1 VKDASLLVRA
11 LRDPQSVLT
20 LDAADWTA
28 LLTVAHAERLR
39 ATLAHRLD
47 GLPVPA
53 RVAEILASAR
63 VAADEARVRALWEIE
78 TARRALAP
86 LQMPIV
92 LLKGS
97 AFIAAGLTAGQGRLV
112 GDLDILVPRERL
124 SDVEAAVIAAG
135 WEWLKPDPYDDHYYR
150 TWMHELPPLIHR
162 DRDAMID
169 VHHTILPL
177 TARPRPDAGAMIG
190 ESVTLSPL
198 PLAGGAGGGPAISRV
213 EYPPPL
219 ASRVAQFEVK
229 DAPRLSGS
237 VGGRTDLELASG
249 RGELR
254 TLNPQD
260 MVIHAAAH
268 LLADGDMSGGLRNLW
283 DIHCLLGD
291 NVDQPDF
298 WTRLDARAAHHGL
311 GAAVARALRLSADLF
326 GTPIPTQHD
335 RWNRQD
341 KWYRTRLLA
350 RDGWGR
356 ETRKTV
362 RFIFYV
368 RSHFI
373 RMPLPLLA
381 RHLFTKWR
389 KARASA

>member
-1 VKDASLLVRA
+1 VKDAGLLVRA

-20 LDAADWTA
+20 LDAAGWTA
-28 LLTVAHAERLR
+28 LLAMAHAERLR

-53 RVAEILASAR
+53 RAAEILTSAR
-63 VAADEARVRALWEIE
+63 IAADEARVRALWEIE
-78 TARRALAP
+78 MAVRALAP
-86 LQMPIV
+86 LDVHVV

-112 GDLDILVPRERL
+112 GDLDILVPRDRL
-124 SDVEAAVIAAG
+124 DDVEAALLAAG

-150 TWMHELPPLIHR
+150 TWMHELPPMIHR

-177 TARPRPDAGAMIG
+177 TARPRPDAATMMAD
-190 ESVTLSPL
+190 SVEIANSMR
-198 PLAGGAGGGPAISRV
+198 I
-213 EYPPPL
+213 
-219 ASRVAQFEVK
+219 
-229 DAPRLSGS
+229 
-237 VGGRTDLELASG
+237 
-249 RGELR
+249 
-254 TLNPQD
+254 LNPQD

-335 RWNRQD
+335 RRNRQD

-350 RDGWGR
+350 SDGWGR
-356 ETRKTV
+356 ETRKGV

-373 RMPLPLLA
+373 RMPLPLLL

-389 KARASA
+389 NARAAR

>member
-1 VKDASLLVRA
+1 MKDASLLVRA
-11 LRDPQSVLT
+11 LRDPQSVLA
-20 LDAADWTA
+20 LDDTGWTA
-28 LLTVAHAERLR
+28 LLSMAHAERLR

-63 VAADEARVRALWEIE
+63 LAADEARIRALWEIE
-78 TARRALAP
+78 MARRALAP
-86 LQMPIV
+86 LQVPVV

-112 GDLDILVPRERL
+112 GDLDILVPRDRL
-124 SDVEAAVIAAG
+124 DAVEAALLTAG
-135 WEWLKPDPYDDHYYR
+135 WEWLKSDAYDDHYYR
-150 TWMHELPPLIHR
+150 TWMHELPPMIHR

-177 TARPRPDAGAMIG
+177 TARPKPDAVAMIG

-237 VGGRTDLELASG
+237 AGGRTDLELASG

-254 TLNPQD
+254 ILNPED

-283 DIHCLLGD
+283 DIHCLLGEFD
-291 NVDQPDF
+291 MPE
-298 WTRLDARAAHHGL
+298 LMARARLHGL
-311 GAAVARALRLSADLF
+311 APHVARALRLSADLF
-326 GTPIPTQHD
+326 GTAVPQQHHN
-335 RWNRQD
+335 WNRQD